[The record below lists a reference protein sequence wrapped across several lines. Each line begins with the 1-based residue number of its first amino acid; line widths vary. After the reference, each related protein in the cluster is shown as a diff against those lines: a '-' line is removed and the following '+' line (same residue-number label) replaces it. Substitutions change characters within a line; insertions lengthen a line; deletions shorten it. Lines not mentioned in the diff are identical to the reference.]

1 MYDSISVPIPIDQG
15 HAGGFASDRRPTG
28 EEASST
34 SRQRRRRAR
43 AYSDTQSES
52 EDGTERIPVPPIP
65 DLRYEQGVLASLQP
79 FLHRVPA
86 TASAT
91 AEAAGDETE
100 KHERKVETAEKV
112 SLAAR
117 NLTAEGTS
125 APDRPSDIFL
135 GPLRIEWTRV
145 AYVIVRDQVRSLNT
159 SLFLILP
166 LFCFAASGTLNPHAL
181 PGSVAIDSR
190 RVVGRGRLLS
200 ERPLVVEQGPHRSCT
215 EWRALTK
222 TQPSSQFRTPD
233 TMSCNLTSTVT
244 FARRRRLERKCITA
258 KF

>member
-1 MYDSISVPIPIDQG
+1 MTSLDVSHIPGLHRTEDRTTGQAVYDSISVPIPIDQG

-145 AYVIVRDQVRSLNT
+145 AYVIVRDQVLSPLIQGVLWGVAGFYLSALWSWNKARIAAARSGVPSQRP
-159 SLFLILP
+159 SLL
-166 LFCFAASGTLNPHAL
+166 ASLGL
-181 PGSVAIDSR
+181 
-190 RVVGRGRLLS
+190 
-200 ERPLVVEQGPHRSCT
+200 
-215 EWRALTK
+215 
-222 TQPSSQFRTPD
+222 RT
-233 TMSCNLTSTVT
+233 
-244 FARRRRLERKCITA
+244 R
-258 KF
+258 